1 VTQSLPIAEVLRNH
15 AAFSESECI
24 LYQQQVYQILAEHS
38 MIPAIPLQADTEPVP
53 ARVPLHNTPLG
64 VLASA
69 RAGQKNVLELI
80 PELATRQPIVS
91 GRTGRR
97 WHMVMDPGALKRV
110 LRDRVEDY
118 PKSTVTKLI
127 LEQAIGDSLFVAE
140 GAEWLWQR
148 RTAAPVFSHRNVAA
162 LAPVMTAA
170 AERSSAR
177 VAASHGRGADM
188 FAEMVAATFEVISD
202 VTFSGGESF
211 DRGAVHRAIEGYI
224 ANAAKVSVLD
234 LLGVPGWV
242 PRPGRMLS
250 GDAMHEMKRIA
261 DAAIE
266 SRKATGRSTIPDLLD
281 LLLEGAD
288 PKSGRR
294 MTTSELRDNL
304 LTFIVAGHETT
315 ALTLAWALYLC
326 AFDQTVQDAAR
337 RQARA
342 VLGDR
347 AATAGDIA
355 SLPLIRQIIDEALR
369 MYPPAA
375 FLSRTAM
382 VTDTLCGRDIRAGDT
397 VVLPIYALHRHH
409 MLWDHPDRF
418 DPSRFADPKVVDR
431 FSYLPFGDGPRVCI
445 GANFALQEAVII
457 LATLLAR
464 HRFTQVRGKDP
475 KPVMILTLRPEG
487 GVWLKVD
494 PV

>member
-1 VTQSLPIAEVLRNH
+1 MGI
-15 AAFSESECI
+15 
-24 LYQQQVYQILAEHS
+24 
-38 MIPAIPLQADTEPVP
+38 
-53 ARVPLHNTPLG
+53 
-64 VLASA
+64 LASA
-69 RAGQKNVLELI
+69 RAGQRNVLELI
-80 PELATRQPIVS
+80 PELATRAPMLS
-91 GRTGRR
+91 GRTGGR
-97 WHMVMDPGALKRV
+97 WYMVMDPIALKRV

-170 AERSSAR
+170 AERASGR
-177 VAASHGRGADM
+177 VAPSHGRGVDM

-202 VTFSGGESF
+202 VTFSGGEGF

-234 LLGVPGWV
+234 MLGVPGWV
-242 PRPGRMLS
+242 PRPGRVM
-250 GDAMHEMKRIA
+250 GGGAMREMKRIA
-261 DAAIE
+261 DGAIDRRRRE
-266 SRKATGRSTIPDLLD
+266 GAQDIPDLLD
-281 LLLEGAD
+281 LLLAGED
-288 PKSGRR
+288 PKSGRT

-315 ALTLAWALYLC
+315 ALTLSWALYLC
-326 AFDQTVQDAAR
+326 AFAEGVQDAAR
-337 RQARA
+337 AEARA
-342 VLGDR
+342 VLGGR
-347 AATAGDIA
+347 AATAEDVA
-355 SLPLIRQIIDEALR
+355 RLPLTRQIIDETLR
-369 MYPPAA
+369 LYPPAA

-382 VTDTLCGRDIRAGDT
+382 AADELSGVEIRAGDT

-409 MLWDHPDRF
+409 LLWPNPDQF
-418 DPSRFADPKVVDR
+418 DPSRFADPKAIER
-431 FSYLPFGDGPRVCI
+431 FTYLPFGDGPRVCI

-464 HRFTQVRGKDP
+464 HKFSRIVGKEP

-494 PV
+494 AI